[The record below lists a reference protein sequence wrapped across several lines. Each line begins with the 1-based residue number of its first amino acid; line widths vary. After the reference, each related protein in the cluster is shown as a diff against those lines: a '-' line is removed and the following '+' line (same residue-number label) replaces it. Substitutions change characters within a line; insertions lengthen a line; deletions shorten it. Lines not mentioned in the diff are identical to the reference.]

1 MVKDESEVDALKR
14 RVDYLQGQHV
24 TLGRE
29 HRDEMESKNVILT
42 KRQKRIE
49 KLERDST
56 SLKRE
61 RYNLQTSLRAANDRI
76 EISGLEIG
84 HLERE
89 VKRLREAKQ
98 RVRDLEEAVAANP
111 NAKLRL
117 KIKQLLLKYHSD
129 HRVSTTTHNNEE
141 VTRDLV
147 DLLEP

>member
-29 HRDEMESKNVILT
+29 HRDEMESKNLILT